1 MKKLRIGILE
11 VLYNTPADTMYAKI
25 MRVNTAGIMPQV
37 LAVWLE
43 QAGHEVHITH
53 YSGPQNLFQ
62 DLPEDLDVI
71 FFSAFTTSAQVA
83 YALSNYYRSK
93 GVITVLGGPHARS
106 YPEDCAKYF
115 DYVLGFTDR
124 ELVEDVI
131 HFRSN
136 LDTGG
141 VYLSA
146 EGQPAELPSLQ
157 ERWKYA
163 ERLLSKAPFLKI
175 VPMIG
180 SLGCPYKCSFC
191 IDSEVNYQP
200 LSFDQLKSDLR
211 FLLTKFKK
219 PVVGWHDPNFG
230 IRFEDYLG
238 AIEESVPKGSM
249 TFIAES
255 SMSLLTEPNVK
266 RMKENGFSVMLPGIE
281 SWFDMGNKSRMRKT
295 LGLEKL
301 HRISEQV
308 NMIQSY
314 IPYMQANFVLGLDMD
329 EGDEPFEL
337 TKQFV
342 DLCPGVFPTYNLLT
356 SYGRSVPLNLTYQR
370 DERLI
375 HSPFHL
381 MNNDKIMNVKPLN
394 YEWPEFYKKLLS
406 LFEHT
411 FSKKAVANRFISNKG
426 FPIKMMNFFRANTQ
440 GKRHI
445 QYYKDVIDLLEND
458 TKFRAFYE
466 GESSEIP
473 DYFKNMITEN
483 LGPLAEWLPEGAM
496 NHDPY
501 AYLKS
506 VESDTNKLYQPGVMV
521 GS

>member
-43 QAGHEVHITH
+43 RAGHEVHLTH
-53 YSGPQNLFQ
+53 FSGPQNLFEE
-62 DLPEDLDVI
+62 LPDDLDII

-93 GVITVLGGPHARS
+93 GIVTVLGGPHARC
-106 YPEDCAKYF
+106 YPEDAVKYF
-115 DYVLGFTDR
+115 DFVLGFTDA
-124 ELVEDVI
+124 
-131 HFRSN
+131 N
-136 LDTGG
+136 LIDDLLHYSKNRDDTG

-146 EGQPAELPSLQ
+146 QKQPEELPGVQ
-157 ERWKYA
+157 ERWKHI
-163 ERLLSKAPFLKI
+163 EKLLSRAKFLKI

-230 IRFEDYLG
+230 IRFEDYMG
-238 AIEESVPKGSM
+238 AIEESVPKGAM

-255 SMSLLTEPNVK
+255 SLSLLTEPNVM
-266 RMKENGFSVMLPGIE
+266 RMRDNGFRVMLPGIE

-295 LGLEKL
+295 LGQEKL
-301 HRISEQV
+301 SRISEQV
-308 NMIQSY
+308 NMIQKY

-329 EGDEPFEL
+329 EGPEPFDL
-337 TKQFV
+337 TKKFV

-356 SYGRSVPLNLTYQR
+356 AYGRSVPLNLEYQNSGR
-370 DERLI
+370 MI
-375 HSPFHL
+375 PAPFHL

-394 YEWPEFYKKLLS
+394 YEWPDFFRKLLG

-411 FSKKAVANRFISNKG
+411 FTPKAVLNRFVSNKG
-426 FPIKMMNFFRANTQ
+426 IPIKMMNFFRANTQ

-445 QYYKDVIDLLEND
+445 RYYREVIDLLEND
-458 TKFRAFYE
+458 REFRAFFEGDTNKIPEYYE
-466 GESSEIP
+466 KQIREDLGWLSE
-473 DYFKNMITEN
+473 M
-483 LGPLAEWLPEGAM
+483 LPESAL
-496 NHDPY
+496 NHDPC
-501 AYLKS
+501 AYQKS
-506 VESDTNKLYQPGVMV
+506 IETETNHLFKPQLAANG
-521 GS
+521 